1 MRGEAP
7 DEDFFAHQWLNSL
20 QRTCE
25 DLTLEAPVTSVA
37 REDRETDKILNTI
50 YEKTHPT
57 VLTEWVKVLN
67 EIGPY
72 KETVYHCDPDYL

>member
-1 MRGEAP
+1 MRGEAS

-25 DLTLEAPVTSVA
+25 DLTLKAPVTDKE
-37 REDRETDKILNTI
+37 REDRASERVLHTI
-50 YEKTHPT
+50 YEKTLPS

-72 KETVYHCDPDYL
+72 KESVYHCDPEYL